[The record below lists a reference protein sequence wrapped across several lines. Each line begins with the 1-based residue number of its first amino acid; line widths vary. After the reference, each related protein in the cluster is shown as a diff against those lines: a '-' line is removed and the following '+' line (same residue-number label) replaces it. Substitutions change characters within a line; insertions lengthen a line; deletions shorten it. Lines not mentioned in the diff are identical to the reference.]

1 MEKIK
6 NSTNNVKEVFSN
18 IIKDARVESG
28 KPLSEYKDFLNIWSD
43 MTKSKMIQN
52 NITYHITN
60 LSMYSKEPDCGILIN
75 SQIISKHFYIP
86 YFYHQGSFSDTDVY
100 FIVELFYDSKKI
112 FECDFEFE
120 LFNDTIMTKYELMD
134 KKTFKWTPKYTNEKY
149 IIHELNKAECKS
161 CYILNKELFIEFD
174 IEFENQISQ

>member
-18 IIKDARVESG
+18 IIKDVRVVSG

-43 MTKSKMIQN
+43 LTKPKTIQN

-86 YFYHQGSFSDTDVY
+86 YFLH
-100 FIVELFYDSKKI
+100 L
-112 FECDFEFE
+112 C
-120 LFNDTIMTKYELMD
+120 
-134 KKTFKWTPKYTNEKY
+134 TFKTSSLYK
-149 IIHELNKAECKS
+149 I
-161 CYILNKELFIEFD
+161 
-174 IEFENQISQ
+174 